1 MKLIGKLLAVDIFAP
16 NIVFQLFFCVRRYRG
31 IYKRERERERGG
43 GVGTYKSVRE
53 RERDLAHD

>member
-16 NIVFQLFFCVRRYRG
+16 NIVFQLFFVFADT
-31 IYKRERERERGG
+31 G

-53 RERDLAHD
+53 RDLAHD